1 MDKKILLGPPGTGKT
16 HWMTK
21 TVGDL
26 MHLQVDPQ
34 QICAV
39 TFTKVAAR
47 EIRERIHTRFPSL
60 RYDDFPWVGTIHS
73 LCRRLLGH
81 PVDQLFAGKSMAE
94 FSKAYHYNFSPE
106 NLGIGT
112 EEIEIR
118 EKMLQTTADWFE
130 SFDSWH
136 RGVCLDYESGE
147 RRFYMEHDVGS
158 LPMDFTRG
166 TLRLYVQ
173 RKHEYMKEKGLLDFP
188 GLLEQAIAQGVRP
201 PVKYLFL
208 DEAQDN
214 NPLLWKVVEAWGRG
228 CEQVIAL
235 GDPDQAIY
243 GWQGA
248 DPQQFLD
255 FARGADRIDLKDS
268 FRLPRAIQRISESWI
283 SRNRVRMER
292 EFIPRDAEGV
302 VKRDRL
308 MQELPFEDWARSK
321 GSQWSTFVLSRTR
334 RQSFTHK
341 QWLMDRGIPFATN
354 RGAENPLQ
362 TPKGRLCYT
371 LIKVFVDNEQIDLQD
386 LSGVDKWIRSK
397 PWIQHGAKKKLA
409 DAIKATPERQIG
421 RGDFPELGFK
431 PEFISAVTDDPR
443 RGFLAP
449 LAFTDVEKFY
459 LRRVYDRFGRAAF
472 MDPPKIL
479 VTNAHGVKGMEAD
492 HVVFDPGLTSYPAQ
506 AMMKN
511 PEEERRVCYVGITR
525 AKEGLYVLRPTEYDY
540 YRLF

>member
-1 MDKKILLGPPGTGKT
+1 MPKRVP
-16 HWMTK
+16 
-21 TVGDL
+21 
-26 MHLQVDPQ
+26 
-34 QICAV
+34 
-39 TFTKVAAR
+39 AR
-47 EIRERIHTRFPSL
+47 GSG
-60 RYDDFPWVGTIHS
+60 YV
-73 LCRRLLGH
+73 
-81 PVDQLFAGKSMAE
+81 
-94 FSKAYHYNFSPE
+94 Y
-106 NLGIGT
+106 
-112 EEIEIR
+112 
-118 EKMLQTTADWFE
+118 
-130 SFDSWH
+130 
-136 RGVCLDYESGE
+136 CLDVEDHHN
-147 RRFYMEHDVGS
+147 FFANDILVHNC
-158 LPMDFTRG
+158 
-166 TLRLYVQ
+166 
-173 RKHEYMKEKGLLDFP
+173 
-188 GLLEQAIAQGVRP
+188 
-201 PVKYLFL
+201 
-208 DEAQDN
+208 QDN
-214 NPLLWKVVEAWGRG
+214 NPLLWKVIDYWGAS
-228 CEQVIAL
+228 CEQVVAL

-268 FRLPRAIQRISESWI
+268 FRLPRAVQRISEAWI

-308 MQELPFEDWARSK
+308 MQELPFEEWARSK
-321 GSQWSTFVLSRTR
+321 ESQWSAFVLSRTR
-334 RQSFTHK
+334 RQSFAHK

-371 LIKVFVDNEQIDLQD
+371 LIKVFVDDEQIDLQD
-386 LSGVDKWIRSK
+386 LAGVDKWIRSK

-421 RGDFPELGFK
+421 RGEFPELGFK